1 MVLAPSDAQERIVF
15 VFQHHV
21 PLSKHNV
28 TRLTVIIVLVSFLL
42 STFVSLWSLTLMSQ
56 RNDRE
61 LNKMMAAR
69 IYDAIS
75 SELSEPVTVGLT
87 MANDSFLIKA
97 LQNEQNLSEE
107 ESAAAMQDYL
117 SGIRDGLNYESVYV
131 ISDATRRY
139 YNFDGLNK
147 IVDPEHD
154 EHDYWYGVFLTRKPV
169 YDLDVGFDEQGGD
182 IWAVFVD
189 ASIRD
194 GQGNFLGVCGVG
206 VHMYESQ
213 ALFKSLEKEHQV
225 KINLIDANGQIQID
239 TDEGRLMDKYH
250 ADLNL
255 SPSGDY
261 IYHDLGGGVIA
272 VSKYIDNLEWYLVVE
287 SDSSPEQSEYFNVIL
302 LNVALCLFVM
312 VILIIS
318 LRIIS
323 MRAIAL
329 TNASMRDQ
337 DTQLLN
343 RRAFEEEKARL
354 SMTALDEDYVYV
366 TVDING
372 LKTTNDT
379 LGHAAGDEL
388 ILGTADC
395 LRKCFGPYG
404 KIYRIG
410 GDEFAA
416 MLHVSQAQLAKLR
429 EELEKAVSEWTGD
442 RSKHLSVS
450 CGYASTR
457 EFPSENF
464 AQLSRIS
471 DERMYDDKA
480 EYYRRSGIDRRRT

>member
-1 MVLAPSDAQERIVF
+1 M
-15 VFQHHV
+15 FQHHV
-21 PLSKHNV
+21 SLNKHNV
-28 TRLTVIIVLVSFLL
+28 SRLTFIIVLVSFLL
-42 STFVSLWSLTLMSQ
+42 STFVSLWSLSIMSQ

-75 SELSEPVTVGLT
+75 SELSEPVTVALT
-87 MANDSFLIKA
+87 MANDTFLIKA
-97 LQNEQNLSEE
+97 LQNEQDLPEE
-107 ESAAAMQDYL
+107 EVVTAIQNYL
-117 SGIRDGLNYESVYV
+117 AGIQKGLNYESVYV
-131 ISDATRRY
+131 ISESSRHY
-139 YNFDGLNK
+139 YNFDGLSK
-147 IVDPEHD
+147 IVDPDND
-154 EHDYWYGVFLTRKPV
+154 EHDSWYGVFLTRKPV
-169 YDLDVGFDEQGGD
+169 YDLDVGFDEQSGD
-182 IWAVFVD
+182 MWTVFVD

-206 VHMYESQ
+206 VHMYQSQ
-213 ALFKSLEKEHQV
+213 ALFMSLEKEHRV
-225 KINLIDANGQIQID
+225 KINLIDADGQIQID
-239 TDEGRLMDKYH
+239 TDEGSLMGKYH
-250 ADLNL
+250 TDLNL
-255 SPSGDY
+255 SPSGEY
-261 IYHDLGGGVIA
+261 IYHDLGGGHIA
-272 VSKYIDNLEWYLVVE
+272 VSKYVDNLEWYLVVE

-312 VILIIS
+312 VILIVA

-323 MRAIAL
+323 MRTTAL
-329 TNASMRDQ
+329 TNASLRDQ

-354 SMTALDEDYVYV
+354 SMSALDENYVYV
-366 TVDING
+366 TVDIDG

-395 LRKCFGPYG
+395 LRKCFGSYG

-410 GDEFAA
+410 GDEFAV
-416 MLHVSQAQLAKLR
+416 MLHIGEAQLDELR
-429 EELEKAVSEWTGD
+429 EELEKLVAEWSGE
-442 RSKHLSVS
+442 RIKQLSVS

-471 DERMYDDKA
+471 DERMYAAKA
-480 EYYRRSGIDRRRT
+480 EYYRRNGIERRRT

>member
-1 MVLAPSDAQERIVF
+1 MS
-15 VFQHHV
+15 VFQHHAA
-21 PLSKHNV
+21 LNKHNV
-28 TRLTVIIVLVSFLL
+28 SRLTFIIVVVSFLL
-42 STFVSLWSLTLMSQ
+42 STFVSLWSLSIMSQ

-97 LQNEQNLSEE
+97 LQNEPYMSEE
-107 ESAAAMQDYL
+107 ECETAMRDYL
-117 SGIRDGLNYESVYV
+117 SGIRNGLNYESVYV
-131 ISDATRRY
+131 ISEASRRY
-139 YNFDGLNK
+139 YNFDGLSK

-169 YDLDVGFDEQGGD
+169 YDLDVGFDEQSGD
-182 IWAVFVD
+182 IWTVFVD

-206 VHMYESQ
+206 VHMHQSQ
-213 ALFKSLEKEHQV
+213 ALFKSLEKEHRV
-225 KINLIDANGQIQID
+225 KINLIDAEGQIQID
-239 TDEGRLMDKYH
+239 TDEGSLMGKYH

-255 SPSGDY
+255 SPSGEY
-261 IYHDLGGGVIA
+261 IYHDLGGGSIA
-272 VSKYIDNLEWYLVVE
+272 VSKYVDNLEWYLVVE
-287 SDSSPEQSEYFNVIL
+287 SDSTPEQSEYFNVIL
-302 LNVALCLFVM
+302 LNVALFLFVM
-312 VILIIS
+312 IILIIS
-318 LRIIS
+318 LRLIS
-323 MRAIAL
+323 MRTIAL
-329 TNASMRDQ
+329 TNASLRDQ

-354 SMTALDEDYVYV
+354 AMSALDEDYVYV

-395 LRKCFGPYG
+395 LRKCFARFG

-416 MLHVSQAQLAKLR
+416 MLHISEEELVKLR
-429 EELEKAVSEWTGD
+429 EELEKMVEQWSGE
-442 RSKHLSVS
+442 RIKHLSIS

-464 AQLSRIS
+464 TELSRIS
-471 DERMYDDKA
+471 DERMYDAKA
-480 EYYRRSGIDRRRT
+480 EYYRSNGIDRRRT

>member
-1 MVLAPSDAQERIVF
+1 MRQKQERIVF

-21 PLSKHNV
+21 PLSKHNI
-28 TRLTVIIVLVSFLL
+28 TRLAFIIVLVSFLL
-42 STFVSLWSLTLMSQ
+42 STFVSLWSLSIMSK
-56 RNDRE
+56 RSDRE

-75 SELSEPVTVGLT
+75 SELSEPVTVALT

-97 LQNEQNLSEE
+97 LQNEADLPEE
-107 ESAAAMQDYL
+107 ESVTAMREYL
-117 SGIRDGLNYESVYV
+117 AGIQKGLNYESVYV
-131 ISDATRRY
+131 ISEGSRRY
-139 YNFDGLNK
+139 YNFDGLSK
-147 IVDPEHD
+147 VVDPAHD
-154 EHDYWYGVFLTRKPV
+154 AHDSWYGVFLISKPV
-169 YDLDVGFDEQGGD
+169 YDLDVGFDEQSGD
-182 IWAVFVD
+182 MWTVFVD
-189 ASIRD
+189 TSIRD

-206 VHMYESQ
+206 VHMYQSQ
-213 ALFKSLEKEHQV
+213 ALFKSLEKEHRV
-225 KINLIDANGQIQID
+225 KINLIDADGQIQID
-239 TDEGRLMDKYH
+239 TDEGSLMGKYH
-250 ADLNL
+250 SDLNL
-255 SPSGDY
+255 SPSGEY
-261 IYHDLGGGVIA
+261 IYHDLGGGHIA
-272 VSKYIDNLEWYLVVE
+272 VSKYVDNLEWYLVVE
-287 SDSSPEQSEYFNVIL
+287 SDSTPEQSEYFNVIL
-302 LNVALCLFVM
+302 LNVALFLFVM
-312 VILIIS
+312 VILIVA

-323 MRAIAL
+323 MRTTAL
-329 TNASMRDQ
+329 TNASLRDQ

-354 SMTALDEDYVYV
+354 SMSALDENYVYV

-395 LRKCFGPYG
+395 LRKCFGAFG

-416 MLHVSQAQLAKLR
+416 MLHISDIQLDELR
-429 EELEKAVSEWTGD
+429 QQLEKMVAEWSGE
-442 RSKHLSVS
+442 KIKQLSIS
-450 CGYASTR
+450 CGYASAR

-471 DERMYDDKA
+471 DERMYEAKA
-480 EYYRRSGIDRRRT
+480 EYYRRNGIERRRT

>member
-1 MVLAPSDAQERIVF
+1 MN
-15 VFQHHV
+15 
-21 PLSKHNV
+21 KHNV
-28 TRLTVIIVLVSFLL
+28 SRLTFIIVLVSFLL
-42 STFVSLWSLTLMSQ
+42 STFVSLWSLSIMSQ

-75 SELSEPVTVGLT
+75 SELSEPVTVALT

-97 LQNEQNLSEE
+97 LQNEQDLPEE
-107 ESAAAMQDYL
+107 EVVTAMQNYL
-117 SGIRDGLNYESVYV
+117 AGIQKGLNYESVYV
-131 ISDATRRY
+131 ISESSRRY
-139 YNFDGLNK
+139 YNFDGLSK
-147 IVDPEHD
+147 IVDPDND
-154 EHDYWYGVFLTRKPV
+154 EHDSWYGVFLTRKPV
-169 YDLDVGFDEQGGD
+169 YDLDVGFDEQSGD
-182 IWAVFVD
+182 MWTVFVD

-206 VHMYESQ
+206 VHMYQSQ
-213 ALFKSLEKEHQV
+213 ALFMSLEKEHRV
-225 KINLIDANGQIQID
+225 KINLIDADGQIQID
-239 TDEGRLMDKYH
+239 TDEGSLMGKYH
-250 ADLNL
+250 TDLNL
-255 SPSGDY
+255 SPSGEY
-261 IYHDLGGGVIA
+261 IYHDLGGGHIA
-272 VSKYIDNLEWYLVVE
+272 VSKYVDNLEWYLVVE

-312 VILIIS
+312 VILIVA

-323 MRAIAL
+323 MRTTAL
-329 TNASMRDQ
+329 TNASLRDQ

-354 SMTALDEDYVYV
+354 SMSALDENYVYV

-372 LKTTNDT
+372 LKTANDT

-395 LRKCFGPYG
+395 LRKCFGSYG

-410 GDEFAA
+410 GDEFAV
-416 MLHVSQAQLAKLR
+416 MLHIGEAQLDELR
-429 EELEKAVSEWTGD
+429 EELEKLVAEWSGE
-442 RSKHLSVS
+442 RIKQLSVS

-471 DERMYDDKA
+471 DERMYAAKA
-480 EYYRRSGIDRRRT
+480 EYYRRNGIERRRT

>member
-1 MVLAPSDAQERIVF
+1 
-15 VFQHHV
+15 
-21 PLSKHNV
+21 
-28 TRLTVIIVLVSFLL
+28 
-42 STFVSLWSLTLMSQ
+42 MSQ

-75 SELSEPVTVGLT
+75 SELSEPVTVALT

-97 LQNEQNLSEE
+97 LQNEQDLPEE
-107 ESAAAMQDYL
+107 EVVTAMQNYL
-117 SGIRDGLNYESVYV
+117 AGIQKGLNYESVYV
-131 ISDATRRY
+131 ISESSRRY
-139 YNFDGLNK
+139 YNFDGLSK
-147 IVDPEHD
+147 IVDPDND
-154 EHDYWYGVFLTRKPV
+154 EHDSWYGVFLTRKPV
-169 YDLDVGFDEQGGD
+169 YDLDVGFDEQSGD
-182 IWAVFVD
+182 MWTVFVD

-206 VHMYESQ
+206 VHMYQSQ
-213 ALFKSLEKEHQV
+213 ALFMSLEKEHRV
-225 KINLIDANGQIQID
+225 KINLIDADGQIQID
-239 TDEGRLMDKYH
+239 TDEGSLMGKYH
-250 ADLNL
+250 TDLNL
-255 SPSGDY
+255 SPSGEY
-261 IYHDLGGGVIA
+261 IYHDLGGGHIA
-272 VSKYIDNLEWYLVVE
+272 VSKYVDNLEWYLVVE

-312 VILIIS
+312 VILIVA

-323 MRAIAL
+323 MRTTAL
-329 TNASMRDQ
+329 TNASLRDQ

-354 SMTALDEDYVYV
+354 SMSALDENYVYV

-372 LKTTNDT
+372 LKTANDT

-395 LRKCFGPYG
+395 LRKCFGSYG

-410 GDEFAA
+410 GDEFAV
-416 MLHVSQAQLAKLR
+416 MLHIGEAQLDELR
-429 EELEKAVSEWTGD
+429 EELEKLVAEWSGE
-442 RSKHLSVS
+442 RIKQLSVS

-471 DERMYDDKA
+471 DERMYAAKA
-480 EYYRRSGIDRRRT
+480 EYYRRNGIERRRT

>member
-1 MVLAPSDAQERIVF
+1 
-15 VFQHHV
+15 
-21 PLSKHNV
+21 
-28 TRLTVIIVLVSFLL
+28 
-42 STFVSLWSLTLMSQ
+42 MSQ

-75 SELSEPVTVGLT
+75 SELSEPVTVALT

-97 LQNEQNLSEE
+97 LQNEQSLTEE
-107 ESAAAMQDYL
+107 ESVTAMQDYL
-117 SGIRDGLNYESVYV
+117 AGIQKGLNYESVYV
-131 ISDATRRY
+131 VSESSRRY
-139 YNFDGLNK
+139 YNFDGLSK
-147 IVDPEHD
+147 IVDPDND
-154 EHDYWYGVFLTRKPV
+154 EHDYWYGAFLTRKPV
-169 YDLDVGFDEQGGD
+169 YDLDVGFDEQSGD
-182 IWAVFVD
+182 MWTVFVD
-189 ASIRD
+189 TSIRD

-206 VHMYESQ
+206 VHMYQSQ
-213 ALFKSLEKEHQV
+213 ALFKSLEKEHRV
-225 KINLIDANGQIQID
+225 KINLIDADGQIQID
-239 TDEGRLMDKYH
+239 ADEGSLMGKYH

-255 SPSGDY
+255 SPSGEY
-261 IYHDLGGGVIA
+261 IYHDLGGGSIA
-272 VSKYIDNLEWYLVVE
+272 VSKYLDNLEWYLVVE
-287 SDSSPEQSEYFNVIL
+287 SDTSPEQGEYFNVIL

-312 VILIIS
+312 VILIVA

-323 MRAIAL
+323 MRTTAL
-329 TNASMRDQ
+329 TNASLRDQ

-354 SMTALDEDYVYV
+354 SMSALDENYVYV

-395 LRKCFGPYG
+395 LRKCLGPYG

-416 MLHVSQAQLAKLR
+416 MLHIDEAQLDQLR
-429 EELEKAVSEWTGD
+429 EELEKLVAEWSGE
-442 RSKHLSVS
+442 RIKQLSVS

-471 DERMYDDKA
+471 DERMYAAKA
-480 EYYRRSGIDRRRT
+480 EYYRRNGIERRRT

>member
-1 MVLAPSDAQERIVF
+1 
-15 VFQHHV
+15 
-21 PLSKHNV
+21 
-28 TRLTVIIVLVSFLL
+28 
-42 STFVSLWSLTLMSQ
+42 MSQ

-75 SELSEPVTVGLT
+75 SELSEPVTVALT

-97 LQNEQNLSEE
+97 LQNEQDLPEE
-107 ESAAAMQDYL
+107 EVVTAMQNYL
-117 SGIRDGLNYESVYV
+117 AGIQKGLNYESVYV
-131 ISDATRRY
+131 ISESSRRY
-139 YNFDGLNK
+139 YNFDGLSK
-147 IVDPEHD
+147 IVDHDND
-154 EHDYWYGVFLTRKPV
+154 EHDSWYGVFLTRKPV
-169 YDLDVGFDEQGGD
+169 YDLDVGFDEQSGD
-182 IWAVFVD
+182 MWTVFVD

-206 VHMYESQ
+206 VHMYQSQ
-213 ALFKSLEKEHQV
+213 ALFMSLEKEHRV
-225 KINLIDANGQIQID
+225 KINLIDADGQIQID
-239 TDEGRLMDKYH
+239 TDEGSLMGKYH
-250 ADLNL
+250 TDLNL
-255 SPSGDY
+255 SPSGEY
-261 IYHDLGGGVIA
+261 IYHDLGGGHIA
-272 VSKYIDNLEWYLVVE
+272 VSKYVDNLEWYLVVE

-312 VILIIS
+312 VILIVA

-323 MRAIAL
+323 MRTTAL
-329 TNASMRDQ
+329 TNASLRDQ

-354 SMTALDEDYVYV
+354 SMSALDENYVYV

-372 LKTTNDT
+372 LKTANDT

-395 LRKCFGPYG
+395 LRKCFGSYG

-410 GDEFAA
+410 GDEFAV
-416 MLHVSQAQLAKLR
+416 MLHIGEAQLDELR
-429 EELEKAVSEWTGD
+429 EELEKLVAEWSGE
-442 RSKHLSVS
+442 RIKQLSVS

-471 DERMYDDKA
+471 DERMYAAKA
-480 EYYRRSGIDRRRT
+480 EYYRRNGIERRRT

>member
-1 MVLAPSDAQERIVF
+1 M
-15 VFQHHV
+15 FQHHA

-28 TRLTVIIVLVSFLL
+28 TRLTFVIVLVSFLL
-42 STFVSLWSLTLMSQ
+42 STFVSLWSLSIMSQ
-56 RNDRE
+56 RNVRE

-97 LQNEQNLSEE
+97 LQNEPNLSEE
-107 ESAAAMQDYL
+107 ESVTALRDYL
-117 SGIRDGLNYESVYV
+117 AGIRDGLNYESVYV
-131 ISDATRRY
+131 VSEASRRY
-139 YNFDGLNK
+139 YNFDGLSK

-169 YDLDVGFDEQGGD
+169 YDLDVGFDEQSGD
-182 IWAVFVD
+182 MWTVFVD

-194 GQGNFLGVCGVG
+194 DQGNFLGVCGVG
-206 VHMYESQ
+206 VHMYQSQ
-213 ALFKSLEKEHQV
+213 ALFKSLEKEHRV
-225 KINLIDANGQIQID
+225 KINLIDADGQIQID
-239 TDEGRLMDKYH
+239 TDEGSLMGKYH

-255 SPSGDY
+255 SPSGEY
-261 IYHDLGGGVIA
+261 IYHDLGGGSIA
-272 VSKYIDNLEWYLVVE
+272 VSKYLDNLEWYLVVE
-287 SDSSPEQSEYFNVIL
+287 SDGSPEQSEYFNVIL
-302 LNVALCLFVM
+302 LNIALCLFVM
-312 VILIIS
+312 IILIVT

-323 MRAIAL
+323 NRTIAL
-329 TNASMRDQ
+329 TNASLRDQ

-354 SMTALDEDYVYV
+354 SMAALDENFVYL

-388 ILGTADC
+388 ILGAANC
-395 LRKCFGPYG
+395 LRKCFGPFG

-416 MLHVSQAQLAKLR
+416 MLHVSEAQLDDLR
-429 EELEKAVSEWTGD
+429 KALEKMVAEWSGE
-442 RSKHLSVS
+442 RIQHLSVS
-450 CGYASTR
+450 CGYASAR

-464 AQLSRIS
+464 TQLSRIS
-471 DERMYDDKA
+471 DERMYAAKA
-480 EYYRRSGIDRRRT
+480 EYYRRNGIERRRT

>member
-1 MVLAPSDAQERIVF
+1 MSQNHA
-15 VFQHHV
+15 

-28 TRLTVIIVLVSFLL
+28 SRLTFVIVLVSFLL
-42 STFVSLWSLTLMSQ
+42 STFVSLWSLNLMSQ

-75 SELSEPVTVGLT
+75 SELSEPVTVALT
-87 MANDSFLIKA
+87 MANDSFLIKT
-97 LQNEQNLSEE
+97 LQNEPHLSEE
-107 ESAAAMQDYL
+107 DSLAALQDYL
-117 SGIRDGLNYESVYV
+117 AGIRKGLNYESVYV
-131 ISDATRRY
+131 ISESSRRY
-139 YNFDGLNK
+139 YNFDGLSK

-154 EHDYWYGVFLTRKPV
+154 EHDYWYGVFLNRKPV
-169 YDLDVGFDEQGGD
+169 YDLDVGFDEQSGD

-194 GQGNFLGVCGVG
+194 ERGTFLGVCGVG
-206 VHMYESQ
+206 VHMDQSQ
-213 ALFKSLEKEHQV
+213 ALFKSLEKEHRV
-225 KINLIDANGQIQID
+225 KINLIDAEGQIQID
-239 TDEGRLMDKYH
+239 TDEGELMGKYH

-255 SPSGDY
+255 SPSGEY

-287 SDSSPEQSEYFNVIL
+287 SDTSPEQGEYFNVIL
-302 LNVALCLFVM
+302 LNIALFLFVM
-312 VILIIS
+312 VILIVS

-323 MRAIAL
+323 MRTIAL
-329 TNASMRDQ
+329 TNASLRDQ

-354 SMTALDEDYVYV
+354 SMAPLDENYVYV

-388 ILGTADC
+388 ILGTANC
-395 LRKCFGPYG
+395 LRKCFGQYG

-416 MLHVSQAQLAKLR
+416 MLQISPAQLAELR
-429 EELEKAVSEWTGD
+429 EELEKMVQAWSGE
-442 RSKHLSVS
+442 KIKQLSIS

-471 DERMYDDKA
+471 DERMYEAKA
-480 EYYRRSGIDRRRT
+480 EYYRRNGIDRRRT